1 MKRLRS
7 RRLWPTRLQNSRYS
21 NHLMGAPYI
30 GAPISFNLRC
40 SPGSSFWRSPT
51 RRHSGAPESPYLP
64 LPLPVLALAVVCSRP
79 CRCQF
84 SPLPLS
90 VLRREQGASQAA
102 EKPLFCL
109 SEGAGGFSP
118 GTFARSAK
126 QPFFRSLFSH
136 LNKPNRIKEIQPR
149 VFFSHP
155 TPQKLQQIHVV
166 KPLEPPNST

>member
-1 MKRLRS
+1 LRRLRS

-40 SPGSSFWRSPT
+40 SPGRHSGAATRRHSGAAPHVVILAQPHTSSFWRSPHES
-51 RRHSGAPESPYLP
+51 RHSGAARISVLALALACSRPCPCLFSP

-118 GTFARSAK
+118 
-126 QPFFRSLFSH
+126 
-136 LNKPNRIKEIQPR
+136 LNKANGFKG
-149 VFFSHP
+149 
-155 TPQKLQQIHVV
+155 L
-166 KPLEPPNST
+166 